1 MMFLLYNRI
10 KKNIGGMNMTEKQKE
25 MQYNLYKQID
35 TAQKKLKELN
45 EEFAY
50 YKNNDELKEKIEE
63 QKEHIIFLNSRKQII
78 FNF

>member
-1 MMFLLYNRI
+1 
-10 KKNIGGMNMTEKQKE
+10 MTEKQKE